1 MNNDFV
7 ILSVKKMR
15 PKFIARLG
23 VKAYND
29 SSNFFQELLLSKS
42 NPRTI
47 EISSK
52 PDDNGLLWTT
62 KVTATLRSDHDLL
75 HGPCIIEVRCMDC
88 FYILGTEDIPCRP
101 TIKEQDLVE
110 LSIEIQTKNRP
121 TPTKKVLS
129 YSTDS
134 E

>member
-1 MNNDFV
+1 
-7 ILSVKKMR
+7 MR

-29 SSNFFQELLLSKS
+29 SSKSFQELLLSKS

-75 HGPCIIEVRCMDC
+75 HGLVSSKSDVWTAFISSARKTFLVVRR
-88 FYILGTEDIPCRP
+88 L
-101 TIKEQDLVE
+101 
-110 LSIEIQTKNRP
+110 KNKTWSNYP
-121 TPTKKVLS
+121 LKFKPKPPYTHQKVLS
-129 YSTDS
+129 YSVDC